1 MEIPT
6 IVLPDIKKIET
17 VEIPIPTADVPYY
30 KPMVVPPSDLRDQE
44 DEPVKTV
51 EEKPPEPPT
60 LKIPFIKQLVP
71 QPSAEVVVTAVTT
84 AVTAVA
90 ATTLTQPLIENIRKR
105 AQKFIQGKINKW
117 RQNRQKKKGI
127 FTKLKENVDDHEE
140 QMAILGAAVRLGVV
154 IWSGVII
161 TLAYVELPMVKKSA
175 TAGDITFVASIFT
188 GALATFGLSTGN
200 GKKDK
205 KEPTTPKK

>member
-44 DEPVKTV
+44 EEPVKTV

-60 LKIPFIKQLVP
+60 LKIPFIKQP
-71 QPSAEVVVTAVTT
+71 IPRPSTEVVVVAATT

-90 ATTLTQPLIENIRKR
+90 ATTLTQPIIEWIRKKI
-105 AQKFIQGKINKW
+105 QKFLQDKITKW
-117 RQNRQKKKGI
+117 RKN
-127 FTKLKENVDDHEE
+127 LMN
-140 QMAILGAAVRLGVV
+140 
-154 IWSGVII
+154 
-161 TLAYVELPMVKKSA
+161 
-175 TAGDITFVASIFT
+175 
-188 GALATFGLSTGN
+188 
-200 GKKDK
+200 KKDSSKESK
-205 KEPTTPKK
+205 KE

>member
-60 LKIPFIKQLVP
+60 LKIPFIKQP
-71 QPSAEVVVTAVTT
+71 IPRPSTEVVVVAATT

-90 ATTLTQPLIENIRKR
+90 ATTLTQPIIEWIRKKV
-105 AQKFIQGKINKW
+105 QKFLQDKITKW
-117 RQNRQKKKGI
+117 RKNL
-127 FTKLKENVDDHEE
+127 TN
-140 QMAILGAAVRLGVV
+140 
-154 IWSGVII
+154 
-161 TLAYVELPMVKKSA
+161 
-175 TAGDITFVASIFT
+175 
-188 GALATFGLSTGN
+188 
-200 GKKDK
+200 KKDSSKESK
-205 KEPTTPKK
+205 KE

>member
-60 LKIPFIKQLVP
+60 LKIPFIKQPVP
-71 QPSAEVVVTAVTT
+71 RPSTEVVVVAATT

-90 ATTLTQPLIENIRKR
+90 ATTLTQPIIEWIRKKV
-105 AQKFIQGKINKW
+105 QKFLQDKITKW
-117 RQNRQKKKGI
+117 RKNL
-127 FTKLKENVDDHEE
+127 TN
-140 QMAILGAAVRLGVV
+140 
-154 IWSGVII
+154 
-161 TLAYVELPMVKKSA
+161 
-175 TAGDITFVASIFT
+175 
-188 GALATFGLSTGN
+188 
-200 GKKDK
+200 KKDSSKESK
-205 KEPTTPKK
+205 KE

>member
-1 MEIPT
+1 MEVPI
-6 IVLPDIKKIET
+6 IVLPDIKKIKT

-30 KPMVVPPSDLRDQE
+30 EPMVVPPSDLRDHE
-44 DEPVKTV
+44 EEPVKTV

-60 LKIPFIKQLVP
+60 LKIPFIKQPVP

-117 RQNRQKKKGI
+117 RQNRQKKK
-127 FTKLKENVDDHEE
+127 E
-140 QMAILGAAVRLGVV
+140 
-154 IWSGVII
+154 S
-161 TLAYVELPMVKKSA
+161 LPSSKKM
-175 TAGDITFVASIFT
+175 
-188 GALATFGLSTGN
+188 
-200 GKKDK
+200 
-205 KEPTTPKK
+205 